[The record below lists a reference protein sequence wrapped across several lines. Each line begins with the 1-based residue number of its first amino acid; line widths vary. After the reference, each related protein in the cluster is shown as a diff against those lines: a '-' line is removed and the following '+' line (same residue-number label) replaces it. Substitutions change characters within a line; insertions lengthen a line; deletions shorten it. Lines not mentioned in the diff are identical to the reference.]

1 MFETSDNPTRPAGPS
16 IGERVADARRRLRSA
31 AEVATSPR
39 EADLLLAHVLGWT
52 ESQVRARDDRLLSAE
67 VAARFEALLR
77 RRLEGEPVA
86 YLIGVREFYGRDF
99 EVDDRVLI
107 PRPETEH
114 LIEVVT
120 GLGLEA
126 GRVLDVGTGSGCIA
140 VTLACEMPGVR
151 LTATDLSV
159 GALQVARRN
168 AERHGVGDRVEP
180 LRGHLTTA
188 VDLSA
193 FQVVVSNPPY
203 VAPEAAVDMS
213 PDVLRYEPH
222 LALFAED
229 HGRAL
234 IVELLDAAE
243 ALRSGASL
251 WLELGYD
258 QGDWILAAIAARPYL
273 RDGRCLRD
281 YAGHPRVAGCVR
293 V

>member
-126 GRVLDVGTGSGCIA
+126 GRVLDVGTVIHSSLPDTSDRPIGAGQNVATECI
-140 VTLACEMPGVR
+140 T
-151 LTATDLSV
+151 
-159 GALQVARRN
+159 
-168 AERHGVGDRVEP
+168 EP
-180 LRGHLTTA
+180 R
-188 VDLSA
+188 
-193 FQVVVSNPPY
+193 F
-203 VAPEAAVDMS
+203 
-213 PDVLRYEPH
+213 VLRT
-222 LALFAED
+222 
-229 HGRAL
+229 
-234 IVELLDAAE
+234 E
-243 ALRSGASL
+243 AVQPA
-251 WLELGYD
+251 
-258 QGDWILAAIAARPYL
+258 GDP
-273 RDGRCLRD
+273 D
-281 YAGHPRVAGCVR
+281 
-293 V
+293 